1 MQNFNVKVRQYLKE
15 NERKRHSRLFGIVL
29 SVVMTVSVL
38 ASLVMPAI
46 SATEGTVASNADV
59 VYDGKNFS
67 YKDAKNVSITN
78 HTPSGDGKD
87 QTKIINF
94 DVAFEFNKGEMEN
107 NCIYFPIAGNVGI
120 PDTGIPA
127 DGWGDVEDSNYD
139 PPDGVKGISGKYKVV
154 KDGDQKY
161 LLIIFEEGYKKLN
174 ESKGITGNAKFN
186 ANVKRQDNET
196 GVSTTVTIGGKD
208 IVIDGYTALS
218 LSARKKGEDTDEG
231 VKWTITVSNPAKDNL
246 NRIEDEMFKDAL
258 PDTLTV
264 VPADAGHYDSDSG
277 NFVFEEGRTDE
288 TVEISYVTPYPKNDP
303 NFTVGGKIENKS
315 KVYSD
320 KASDEANTTLYS
332 KQKTTI
338 SEKSGEVNYDTNEV
352 TWTVV
357 VNNPQGGDLKG
368 YHLFD
373 KGFNGVNLSDFTV
386 TGEDGKN
393 IGFTVNGN
401 QLTFGENTT
410 STKITVKYKTT
421 IGEDQQQ
428 LDNTVKIQKPDQ
440 KDEWE
445 GGDSKT
451 ATVYNSYQISKS
463 GKADGATG
471 IFTWTINVKSNK
483 DFLIGQTVND
493 TMLTK
498 GQEVEIRDANDNV
511 LATPTVTEDGKLVLP
526 EGIGDSKDIKI
537 IYKTNA
543 NDMTLPEA
551 DNNGYIKV
559 TNKASIG
566 NFKTSATVDYK
577 PTDEKYKYVKQIS
590 QDGNTVTY
598 EWELDL
604 KQVKGA
610 FKGQEISDIM
620 TAGSS
625 DGKTIQSFLVP
636 ESISIEYG
644 IDDSYKQFDDAAK
657 YYFVTPSADGKSFTI
672 KFTDDEL
679 FDSIKSVR
687 IRYKSTVDVSDVKVG
702 ATINVK
708 NKATF
713 KNKEFEPSAD
723 TTKYVVDDKDKS
735 PFEKYD
741 ANSNSKGDTVYDL
754 TELPVVTIDGVD
766 YYRFDW
772 RLDIN
777 KEKIYKKDDTVE
789 IVDTLPEGM
798 ILYDNQDYLKY
809 TSGDSTQKNDLK
821 TSGQFGYTYDKSSN
835 QIIFKT
841 YWNQQDSW
849 TAYYSTIIKVDT
861 VKQGAVKGSVSYK
874 NTVQD
879 KAKKYPE
886 KSQTQTVKEKN
897 ITKSSNPK
905 STGCDI
911 TYTIDV
917 NPKKLGCSTSG
928 MITLN
933 DVIKC
938 GGTAVIRTEDA
949 QGNEHTKT
957 VSIDGNSSVH
967 LDLKSIEVYDVDTG
981 KALST
986 SEYSYVIHEPE
997 TVQKFISSNT
1007 AVKNNNKGKCE
1018 VYFTPEEY
1026 VVGAKGNINI
1036 SLPAGYEGGKIK
1048 SYTVSYGY
1056 MNNGYFTELG
1066 KLLDNSNWSDYGSSV
1081 SVPVEIKS
1089 IDADKDL
1096 VFKVSYDYKDK
1107 DDKSDTAVTDANI
1120 TKVVTISDL
1129 EAQTLDSVKKLEIT
1143 VPDRRHLK
1151 IVYVYT
1157 GRPANSEDANNK
1169 GYKVNVFNNI
1179 SFDTKGS
1186 AVNDSA
1192 DDYSDFELINQSQA
1206 SSTTKEPFKVVKV
1219 DSGDYS
1225 LMLNASFE
1233 IYKYAM
1239 GADGNYAWLPAVK
1252 YTDNADMDRKVVIWG
1267 DKDDKAQ
1274 EFSVTDKE
1282 PYNLELES
1290 TVGTGDT
1297 EGHLYKLIET
1307 KSQEGYQLDSTPIYF
1322 AFKVQPKKMPEDVKD
1337 YQFIQNGDLFRVTNL
1352 LQEFT
1357 ITASKVWSD
1366 GNGTHEADNVTFE
1379 LGSSTTK
1386 VANGTPDDIKWYDST
1401 KVKLSAENNWT
1412 YKWDKLPGCVQQAD
1426 GSYKQLYYY
1435 IKETS
1440 SVSGYETV
1448 YSANAIS
1455 RNTEVTVNNVKGL
1468 TITKEWRDEL
1478 GNELADSEL
1487 PESINSINVIVYESD
1502 TAPNSSTRVNN
1513 DKGIPEDCTPYRSV
1527 TLKKTENWKHTLNDL
1542 AKDKY
1547 YYVLEESVPD
1557 GFGVTYTYSNNASG
1571 TGFDTIINTK
1581 TPKDVKEMSV
1591 RLQKA
1596 WSDSDTKD
1604 HANDKV
1610 TFNIYR
1616 STNKNDVPTN
1626 YNKFTGTMDMGQNV
1640 KFKVLTTDGS
1650 EFTQSGNSITEYTM
1664 YDSRTFKFNLTNFW
1678 INSNESESTIKLI
1691 DSTGSVLAELQK
1703 TGAQWDGTINAN
1715 VPTWTITGDRDLLK
1729 IGDYTSENNGSGFTL
1744 KLDKITSDVTVEL
1757 KLKDGSSSTCE
1768 ITSSD
1773 PGTAEK
1779 TNVSTVPNTNPD
1791 KINDAFFVK
1800 AVTIGATNNWSD
1812 AIKLEANDKKGNTY
1826 YYWIEEVEVNDQPV
1840 STSAYKAYYRYN
1852 GSETYNCIDTNVKD
1866 QYVQV
1871 YNNYEETVGELPETG
1886 GRGVLP
1892 FAVAGGAITAAAT
1905 ALLVTKRRKKNAEN
1919 K

>member
-1 MQNFNVKVRQYLKE
+1 MQNFNGKVRQYLKE

-46 SATEGTVASNADV
+46 SATEGVSAVGGDV
-59 VYDGKNFS
+59 SYDGKKFS
-67 YKDAKNVSITN
+67 YKSAENVSITN
-78 HTPSGDGKD
+78 HDPTGDGKD

-94 DVAFEFNKGEMEN
+94 DVAFAFEKGEMEN
-107 NCIYFPIAGNVGI
+107 NCIYFPIDGNVGI
-120 PDTGIPA
+120 PDTGIPET
-127 DGWGDVEDSNYD
+127 GWGDVEDPNYN

-154 KDGDQKY
+154 KDGDQRY
-161 LLIIFEEGYKKLN
+161 LFIIFEEGYKKLN
-174 ESKGITGNAKFN
+174 ESKAITGKAKFN

-196 GVSTTVTIGGKD
+196 GESTKVTIGGKD
-208 IVIDGYTALS
+208 IVIDGYTALT
-218 LSARKKGEDTDEG
+218 LSTSKKGEDTDEG
-231 VKWTITVSNPAKDNL
+231 VKWTITVSNPAKDKL
-246 NRIEDEMFKDAL
+246 SYIEDEMFKDAL
-258 PDTLTV
+258 PGKLTV
-264 VPADAGHYDSDSG
+264 DPADAGHYDSNSG

-288 TVEISYVTPYPKNDP
+288 KVEISYVTPYPKNDP
-303 NFTVGGKIENKS
+303 QFIVDGKIENTS
-315 KVYSD
+315 KTYSD
-320 KASDEANTTLYS
+320 KDSDDANASIYS

-338 SEKSGEVNYDTNEV
+338 SEKSGEVDYDTNEV

-373 KGFNGVNLSDFTV
+373 KGFNGVNQNDFTV

-393 IGFTVNGN
+393 IDFTVNGN

-421 IGEDQQQ
+421 IGKDQQQ
-428 LDNTVKIQKPDQ
+428 LDNTVKIQKPNQ
-440 KDEWE
+440 SNEWE

-483 DFLIGQTVND
+483 DSLIGQTVSD

-511 LATPTVTEDGKLVLP
+511 LATPTVTVDGKLVLP
-526 EGIGDSKDIKI
+526 EGIGDLKDIKI
-537 IYKTNA
+537 TYKTNA
-543 NDMTLPEA
+543 SDMNLPAA
-551 DNNGYIKV
+551 DSSGNIKV
-559 TNKASIG
+559 TNEASIG
-566 NFKTSATVDYK
+566 QFKTSATADYK
-577 PTDEKYKYVKQIS
+577 PTDEKYKTVKQIS

-598 EWELDL
+598 EWKLEL
-604 KQVKGA
+604 KQVTGA

-620 TAGSS
+620 TAESS
-625 DGKTIQSFLVP
+625 DNKTIQSFLVP
-636 ESISIEYG
+636 NSISIEYG
-644 IDDSYKQFDDAAK
+644 IDDSYKQFDDAVK
-657 YYFVTPSADGKSFTI
+657 YYSVTPSADGKSFTI
-672 KFTDDEL
+672 QFKDDEL
-679 FDSIKSVR
+679 FDSIKNIR
-687 IRYKSTVDVSDVKVG
+687 IKYKSTVNVSDVNVG

-713 KNKEFEPSAD
+713 KGKDFEPNAD

-777 KEKIYKKDDTVE
+777 KEKIYKLGDTVE

-809 TSGDSTQKNDLK
+809 TSDYSTQKNDLT
-821 TSGQFGYTYDKSSN
+821 TSGRQFGYTYDKSSN
-835 QIIFKT
+835 KIIFT
-841 YWNQQDSW
+841 TNWNQQDSW

-949 QGNEHTKT
+949 QGKEQTKT

-967 LDLKSIEVYDVDTG
+967 LDLKSIKVYDVDTG

-986 SEYSYVIHEPE
+986 SEYSYVIHEPK
-997 TVQKFISSNT
+997 TIQKYISCNT
-1007 AVKNNNKGKCE
+1007 AVKDNRTGHCD

-1026 VVGAKGNINI
+1026 VVGAKGDINI
-1036 SLPAGYEGGKIK
+1036 SVPAGYEDGNIK
-1048 SYTVSYGY
+1048 SYNISYGY

-1066 KLLDNSNWSDYGSSV
+1066 KLVDNSNWVNYGSSV
-1081 SVPVEIKS
+1081 SVPVKIES
-1089 IDADKDL
+1089 IDADKEL
-1096 VFKVSYDYKDK
+1096 VFKVSYVYRDK
-1107 DDKSDTAVTDANI
+1107 NDKSEIDVTDDNIVKAVTI
-1120 TKVVTISDL
+1120 TDL

-1151 IVYVYT
+1151 IVYVYN

-1179 SFDTKGS
+1179 SFDTSGS

-1225 LMLNASFE
+1225 LMLNASFKL
-1233 IYKYAM
+1233 YRYSKL
-1239 GADGNYAWLPAVK
+1239 ADGTYAWLPAIA
-1252 YTDNADMDRKVVIWG
+1252 YNDNADMDRKSVIWG
-1267 DKDDKAQ
+1267 GKDEEAQ

-1282 PYNLELES
+1282 PCNLELEPA
-1290 TVGTGDT
+1290 VGTGDT

-1307 KSQEGYQLDSTPIYF
+1307 KSQEGYQLDPTPIYF
-1322 AFKVQPKKMPEDVKD
+1322 AFKVQPEKLPEGVKN
-1337 YQFIQNGDLFRVTNL
+1337 YQFIQNGDLFRVTNI
-1352 LQEFT
+1352 LQKFK

-1366 GNGTHEADNVTFE
+1366 GNENHSADEVVFK
-1379 LGSSTTK
+1379 LGRSTTK
-1386 VANGTPDDIKWYDST
+1386 VLGGIPEDIIWDDT
-1401 KVKLSAENNWT
+1401 KEITLSEKNHWQYEWT
-1412 YKWDKLPGCVQQAD
+1412 DLPGCVEEN
-1426 GSYKQLYYY
+1426 GTYKQCYYY
-1435 IKETS
+1435 IREKNVKT
-1440 SVSGYETV
+1440 GYETI

-1487 PESINSINVIVYESD
+1487 PDSIKVIVYESD
-1502 TAPNSSTRVNN
+1502 TAPNSPTRVNN
-1513 DKGIPEDCTPYRSV
+1513 EYGIPVDCRPYGEPI
-1527 TLKKTENWKHTLNDL
+1527 TLKKAENWKHTLNDL
-1542 AKDKY
+1542 NKDKY
-1547 YYVLEESVPD
+1547 YYVLEKSVPD

-1626 YNKFTGTMDMGQNV
+1626 YNKFMGTMDIGQNV
-1640 KFKVLTTDGS
+1640 NLKILGSDGKEISQNGSFSTDYTVYGSAQFKFKL
-1650 EFTQSGNSITEYTM
+1650 N
-1664 YDSRTFKFNLTNFW
+1664 NAW
-1678 INSNESESTIKLI
+1678 INSGETKGNVVLTDSSGNELARFHCNGKSGNDLYWSDTSDYI
-1691 DSTGSVLAELQK
+1691 SVDDYDQSSDVGFTLNLK
-1703 TGAQWDGTINAN
+1703 N
-1715 VPTWTITGDRDLLK
+1715 ITGDVNVVL
-1729 IGDYTSENNGSGFTL
+1729 TL
-1744 KLDKITSDVTVEL
+1744 ETYN
-1757 KLKDGSSSTCE
+1757 STANYE
-1768 ITSSD
+1768 ITDVDVGTHSD
-1773 PGTAEK
+1773 
-1779 TNVSTVPNTNPD
+1779 TNVTTEPSKTPD
-1791 KINDAFFVK
+1791 TTNDAFFVK
-1800 AVTIGATNNWSD
+1800 AVTIDATNNWSD
-1812 AIKLEANDKKGNTY
+1812 AIKLEANDKKGNKF
-1826 YYWIEEVEVNDQPV
+1826 YYWIEEVEVNGQPV

-1852 GSETYNCIDTNVKD
+1852 GSDTYNCIDTNGND

-1905 ALLVTKRRKKNAEN
+1905 ALLVTKRRKKHAEN
-1919 K
+1919 M

>member
-1 MQNFNVKVRQYLKE
+1 MQNFNGKVRQYLKE

-46 SATEGTVASNADV
+46 SATEGVSAVGVDV
-59 VYDGKNFS
+59 GYDGKNFS

-78 HTPSGDGKD
+78 RTPSGSGKD
-87 QTKIINF
+87 QTKKIDF
-94 DVAFEFNKGEMEN
+94 DVIFRFDKGTMKN
-107 NCIYFPIAGNVGI
+107 NCIYFPIDGNIGI

-127 DGWGDVEDSNYD
+127 NGWGDVEDSNF
-139 PPDGVKGISGKYKVV
+139 KQNNGISGKYRV
-154 KDGDQKY
+154 DYIGDQKY
-161 LLIIFEEGYKKLN
+161 LFIIFEKAYQELN
-174 ESKGITGNAKFN
+174 QTKDIDGHAKFG
-186 ANVKRQDNET
+186 ADVKRRDDET
-196 GVSTTVTIGGKD
+196 GESTKVTIGGKN
-208 IVIDGYTALS
+208 IVINGYTALT
-218 LSARKKGEDTDEG
+218 LSTSKKGEDTDEG
-231 VKWTITVSNPAKDNL
+231 VKWTITVNNPAKDNL
-246 NRIEDEMFKDAL
+246 KYIEDEMFKDAL
-258 PDTLTV
+258 PDKLTV
-264 VPADAGHYDSDSG
+264 DPADAGHYNS
-277 NFVFEEGRTDE
+277 NLRRFEFEDGRTDE
-288 TVEISYVTPYPKNDP
+288 KVEISYVTPYPKDDP
-303 NFTVGGKIENKS
+303 RFIVDGKIENTS
-315 KVYSD
+315 KTYSD
-320 KASDEANTTLYS
+320 KGSHEANASFDS

-357 VNNPQGGDLKG
+357 VNNPQGCDLNE

-373 KGFNGVNLSDFTV
+373 KGFNGVNQNDFTV

-393 IGFTVNGN
+393 IDFTVAGN

-410 STKITVKYKTT
+410 SNKITVKYKTT
-421 IGEDQQQ
+421 IGQDQQQ
-428 LDNTVKIQKPDQ
+428 LDNTVKIQKPNQ
-440 KDEWE
+440 SNEWE

-483 DFLIGQTVND
+483 DSLIGQTVSD

-511 LATPTVTEDGKLVLP
+511 LATPTVTVDGKLVLP
-526 EGIGDSKDIKI
+526 EGIGDLKDIKI

-543 NDMTLPEA
+543 SDMDLPAA
-551 DNNGYIKV
+551 DSSGNIKV
-559 TNKASIG
+559 TNEASIG
-566 NFKTSATVDYK
+566 QFKTSATADYK
-577 PTDEKYKYVKQIS
+577 PTDEKYKTVKQIS

-598 EWELDL
+598 EWELEL
-604 KQVKGA
+604 KQVTGA
-610 FKGQEISDIM
+610 FKGQEISDSM
-620 TAGSS
+620 TAESS
-625 DGKTIQSFLVP
+625 DNKTIQSVLVHD
-636 ESISIEYG
+636 SISIEYG
-644 IDDSYKQFDDAAK
+644 IDNNYKQFDDADK
-657 YYFVTPSADGKSFTI
+657 YYSVTPSADGKSFTI
-672 KFTDDEL
+672 QFKDDEL
-679 FDSIKSVR
+679 FDSIKNIR
-687 IRYKSTVDVSDVKVG
+687 IKYKSTVDVSDVNVG

-713 KNKEFEPSAD
+713 KDKDFEPNAD

-777 KEKIYKKDDTVE
+777 KEKIYKLGDTVE

-809 TSGDSTQKNDLK
+809 TSDYSTQKNDLT
-821 TSGQFGYTYDKSSN
+821 TSGQFVYIYDKANN
-835 QIIFKT
+835 QITFRT
-841 YWNQQDSW
+841 AWNQQDSW

-949 QGNEHTKT
+949 QGKEQTKT

-967 LDLKSIEVYDVDTG
+967 LDLKSIKVYDVDTG

-986 SEYSYVIHEPE
+986 SEYSYVIHEPK
-997 TVQKFISSNT
+997 TIQKYISCNT
-1007 AVKNNNKGKCE
+1007 AVKDNRIGHCD

-1026 VVGAKGNINI
+1026 VVGAKGDINI
-1036 SLPAGYEGGKIK
+1036 SVPADYEDGNIK
-1048 SYTVSYGY
+1048 SYNISYGY

-1066 KLLDNSNWSDYGSSV
+1066 KLVDNSNWVNYGPSV
-1081 SVPVEIKS
+1081 SVPVKIES
-1089 IDADKDL
+1089 IDADKEL
-1096 VFKVSYDYKDK
+1096 VFKVSYVYRDK
-1107 DDKSDTAVTDANI
+1107 NDKSEIAVTDDDIVKA
-1120 TKVVTISDL
+1120 VTITDL

-1151 IVYVYT
+1151 IVYVYN

-1179 SFDTKGS
+1179 SFDTSGS

-1225 LMLNASFE
+1225 LMLNASFKL
-1233 IYKYAM
+1233 YRYSKL
-1239 GADGNYAWLPAVK
+1239 ADGTYAWLPAIA
-1252 YTDNADMDRKVVIWG
+1252 YNDNADMDRKFVSWG
-1267 DKDDKAQ
+1267 GKDDKAL

-1282 PYNLELES
+1282 PYNLELEPA
-1290 TVGTGDT
+1290 VGTDDT

-1307 KSQEGYQLDSTPIYF
+1307 KSQEGYQLDPTPIYF
-1322 AFKVQPKKMPEDVKD
+1322 AFKVQPEKLPEGVKN

-1352 LQEFT
+1352 PQEFT

-1366 GNGTHEADNVTFE
+1366 GNGRHEADNVTFE

-1412 YKWDKLPGCVQQAD
+1412 YKWDKLPGCVKQAD

-1502 TAPNSSTRVNN
+1502 TAPNSPTRVNN
-1513 DKGIPEDCTPYRSV
+1513 EYGIPKDCTPYRSV
-1527 TLKKTENWKHTLNDL
+1527 TLKKTENWKYTLNNL

-1626 YNKFTGTMDMGQNV
+1626 YNKFTGTMDIGQNV
-1640 KFKVLTTDGS
+1640 NLKILGSDGKEISQNGSFSTDYTVYGSAQFKFKL
-1650 EFTQSGNSITEYTM
+1650 N
-1664 YDSRTFKFNLTNFW
+1664 NAW
-1678 INSNESESTIKLI
+1678 INSGETKGNVVLTDSSGNELARFHCNGKSGNDLCWSDTSDYI
-1691 DSTGSVLAELQK
+1691 SVDDYDQSSDVGFTLNLK
-1703 TGAQWDGTINAN
+1703 N
-1715 VPTWTITGDRDLLK
+1715 ITGDVNVVL
-1729 IGDYTSENNGSGFTL
+1729 TL
-1744 KLDKITSDVTVEL
+1744 ETYN
-1757 KLKDGSSSTCE
+1757 STANYE
-1768 ITSSD
+1768 ITDVDVGTHSD
-1773 PGTAEK
+1773 
-1779 TNVSTVPNTNPD
+1779 TNVTTEPSKTPD
-1791 KINDAFFVK
+1791 TTNDAFFVK
-1800 AVTIGATNNWSD
+1800 AVTIDATNNWSD
-1812 AIKLEANDKKGNTY
+1812 AIKLEANDKKGNKF
-1826 YYWIEEVEVNDQPV
+1826 YYWIEEVEVNGQPV

-1852 GSETYNCIDTNVKD
+1852 GYETDNCIDTNVKD

-1905 ALLVTKRRKKNAEN
+1905 ALLVTKRRKKHAEN
-1919 K
+1919 M

>member
-1 MQNFNVKVRQYLKE
+1 MQNFNGKVRQYLKE
-15 NERKRHSRLFGIVL
+15 NERKRHSRLFCIVL

-46 SATEGTVASNADV
+46 SATEGVSAVGVDV
-59 VYDGKNFS
+59 GYDGKNFS

-78 HTPSGDGKD
+78 RTPSGSGKD
-87 QTKIINF
+87 QTKKIDF
-94 DVAFEFNKGEMEN
+94 DVIFRFDKGTMKN
-107 NCIYFPIAGNVGI
+107 NCIYFPIDGNIGI

-127 DGWGDVEDSNYD
+127 NGWGDVEDSNF
-139 PPDGVKGISGKYKVV
+139 KQNNGISGKYRV
-154 KDGDQKY
+154 DYIGDQKY
-161 LLIIFEEGYKKLN
+161 LFIIFEEAYQELN
-174 ESKGITGNAKFN
+174 QTKDIDGHAKFG
-186 ANVKRQDNET
+186 ADVKRRDDET
-196 GVSTTVTIGGKD
+196 GKSTKVTIGGKD
-208 IVIDGYTALS
+208 IVIDGYTALT
-218 LSARKKGEDTDEG
+218 LSTSKKGEDTDEG
-231 VKWTITVSNPAKDNL
+231 VKWTITVNNPAKDKL
-246 NRIEDEMFKDAL
+246 SHIVDEMFKDAL
-258 PDTLTV
+258 PGKLTV
-264 VPADAGHYDSDSG
+264 DPADAGHYDSNSG
-277 NFVFEEGRTDE
+277 RFEFEDGRTDE
-288 TVEISYVTPYPKNDP
+288 KVEISYVTPYPKDDP
-303 NFTVGGKIENKS
+303 QFIVDGKIENTS
-315 KVYSD
+315 KTYSD
-320 KASDEANTTLYS
+320 KDSDDANASFDS

-357 VNNPQGGDLKG
+357 VNNPQGCDLNG

-373 KGFNGVNLSDFTV
+373 KGFNGVNQNDFTV

-393 IGFTVNGN
+393 IDFTVNGN

-410 STKITVKYKTT
+410 SNKITVKYKTT

-428 LDNTVKIQKPDQ
+428 LDNTVKIQKPNQ
-440 KDEWE
+440 SNEWE
-445 GGDSKT
+445 GGDYKT

-483 DFLIGQTVND
+483 DSLTGKIVND

-498 GQEVEIRDANDNV
+498 GQEIEIHDANGNI
-511 LATPTVTEDGKLVLP
+511 LATTTVTEDGKLVLP
-526 EGIGDSKDIKI
+526 DGIGDSKDIKI

-543 NDMTLPEA
+543 SDMDLPAA
-551 DNNGYIKV
+551 DSSGNIKV
-559 TNKASIG
+559 TNDASIG
-566 NFKTSATVDYK
+566 QFKTSATADYK
-577 PTDEKYKYVKQIS
+577 PTDEKYKTVKQIS

-598 EWELDL
+598 EWELEL

-610 FKGQEISDIM
+610 FKSQEISDIM
-620 TAGSS
+620 TAESS
-625 DGKTIQSFLVP
+625 DNKTIQSVLVHD
-636 ESISIEYG
+636 SISIEYG
-644 IDDSYKQFDDAAK
+644 IDDSYKQFDAPDK
-657 YYFVTPSADGKSFTI
+657 YYSVPPSADGKSFTI

-679 FDSIKSVR
+679 FDSIKNIR
-687 IRYKSTVDVSDVKVG
+687 IKYKSTVDVSDVNVG

-713 KNKEFEPSAD
+713 KGKEFEPNAD

-777 KEKIYKKDDTVE
+777 KEKIYKLGDTVE
-789 IVDTLPEGM
+789 IVDTIPEGM

-809 TSGDSTQKNDLK
+809 TSDYSTQKNDLT
-821 TSGQFGYTYDKSSN
+821 TSGRQFGYTYDKSSN
-835 QIIFKT
+835 KIIFT
-841 YWNQQDSW
+841 TNWNQQDSW

-949 QGNEHTKT
+949 QGKEQTKT

-967 LDLKSIEVYDVDTG
+967 LDLKSIKVYDVDTG

-986 SEYSYVIHEPE
+986 SEYSYVIHEPK
-997 TVQKFISSNT
+997 TIQKYISCNT
-1007 AVKNNNKGKCE
+1007 AVKDNRTGHCD

-1026 VVGAKGNINI
+1026 VVGAKGDINI
-1036 SLPAGYEGGKIK
+1036 SVPAGYEDGNIK
-1048 SYTVSYGY
+1048 SYNISYGY

-1066 KLLDNSNWSDYGSSV
+1066 KLVDNSNWVNYGSSV
-1081 SVPVEIKS
+1081 SVPVKIES
-1089 IDADKDL
+1089 IDADKEL
-1096 VFKVSYDYKDK
+1096 VFKVSYVYRDK
-1107 DDKSDTAVTDANI
+1107 NDKSEIDVTDDNIVKAVTI
-1120 TKVVTISDL
+1120 TDL

-1151 IVYVYT
+1151 IVYVYN

-1179 SFDTKGS
+1179 SFDTSGS

-1225 LMLNASFE
+1225 LMLNASFKL
-1233 IYKYAM
+1233 YRYSKL
-1239 GADGNYAWLPAVK
+1239 ADGTYAWLPAIA
-1252 YTDNADMDRKVVIWG
+1252 YNDNADMDRKFVSWG
-1267 DKDDKAQ
+1267 GKDEEAQ

-1282 PYNLELES
+1282 PCNLELEPAA
-1290 TVGTGDT
+1290 GTGDT

-1307 KSQEGYQLDSTPIYF
+1307 KSQEGYQLDPTPIYF
-1322 AFKVQPKKMPEDVKD
+1322 AFKVQPEKLPEGVKN

-1352 LQEFT
+1352 PQEFT

-1386 VANGTPDDIKWYDST
+1386 VANGTPDDIKWVDST

-1412 YKWDKLPGCVQQAD
+1412 YKWDKLPGCEKQAD

-1440 SVSGYETV
+1440 SVSGYETI

-1487 PESINSINVIVYESD
+1487 PDSINVIVYESD
-1502 TAPNSSTRVNN
+1502 TAPNSPTRVNN
-1513 DKGIPEDCTPYRSV
+1513 EYGIPEDCTLYKSV
-1527 TLKKTENWKHTLNDL
+1527 TLKKTENWKYTLNDL

-1626 YNKFTGTMDMGQNV
+1626 YNKFTGTMDIGQNV
-1640 KFKVLTTDGS
+1640 NLKILGSDGKEISQNGSFSTDYTVYGSAQFKFKL
-1650 EFTQSGNSITEYTM
+1650 N
-1664 YDSRTFKFNLTNFW
+1664 NAW
-1678 INSNESESTIKLI
+1678 INSRETKGNVVLTDSSGNELARFHCNGKSGNDLYWSDTSDYI
-1691 DSTGSVLAELQK
+1691 SVDDYDQSSDVGFTLNLK
-1703 TGAQWDGTINAN
+1703 N
-1715 VPTWTITGDRDLLK
+1715 ITGDVNVVL
-1729 IGDYTSENNGSGFTL
+1729 TL
-1744 KLDKITSDVTVEL
+1744 ETYN
-1757 KLKDGSSSTCE
+1757 STANYE
-1768 ITSSD
+1768 ITDVDVGTHSD
-1773 PGTAEK
+1773 
-1779 TNVSTVPNTNPD
+1779 TNVTTEPSKTPD
-1791 KINDAFFVK
+1791 TTNDAFFVK
-1800 AVTIGATNNWSD
+1800 AVTIDATNNWSD
-1812 AIKLEANDKKGNTY
+1812 AIKLEANDKKGNKF
-1826 YYWIEEVEVNDQPV
+1826 YYWIEEVGVNGQPV

-1852 GSETYNCIDTNVKD
+1852 GSDTDNCIDTNGND

-1905 ALLVTKRRKKNAEN
+1905 ALLVTKRRKKHAEN
-1919 K
+1919 M

>member
-1 MQNFNVKVRQYLKE
+1 MQNFNGKVRQYLKE

-46 SATEGTVASNADV
+46 SATEGVSAVGGDV
-59 VYDGKNFS
+59 SYSGNKFS
-67 YKDAKNVSITN
+67 YKSADNVSITN
-78 HTPSGDGKD
+78 HTPTGDGKD
-87 QTKIINF
+87 QTKIITF
-94 DVAFEFNKGEMEN
+94 DVAFAFKKGDMVN
-107 NCIYFPIAGNVGI
+107 NCIYFPIDGNVGI
-120 PDTGIPA
+120 PDTGIPEN
-127 DGWGDVEDSNYD
+127 GWGDVEDPNF
-139 PPDGVKGISGKYKVV
+139 KQNNGISGKYRV
-154 KDGDQKY
+154 DYIGDQKY
-161 LLIIFEEGYKKLN
+161 LFIIFEEAYQELN
-174 ESKGITGNAKFN
+174 QTKDIDGHAKFG
-186 ANVKRQDNET
+186 ADVKRRDDET
-196 GVSTTVTIGGKD
+196 GESTTVTIGGKD

-218 LSARKKGEDTDEG
+218 LSTSKKGEDTDEG
-231 VKWTITVSNPAKDNL
+231 VKWTITVNNPAKDKL
-246 NRIEDEMFKDAL
+246 SHIEDEMFKDAL
-258 PDTLTV
+258 PDKLTV
-264 VPADAGHYDSDSG
+264 EPADAGHYDSNSG

-288 TVEISYVTPYPKNDP
+288 KVEISYVTPYPKNDP
-303 NFTVGGKIENKS
+303 QFIVDGKIENKS
-315 KVYSD
+315 KTYSD
-320 KASDEANTTLYS
+320 KDSDEANASFDS

-338 SEKSGEVNYDTNEV
+338 SEKSGEVDYDTNEV

-357 VNNPQGGDLKG
+357 VNNPQGGDLNG

-373 KGFNGVNLSDFTV
+373 KGFNGVNLGDFTV

-410 STKITVKYKTT
+410 SNKITVKYKTT

-428 LDNTVKIQKPDQ
+428 LDNTVKIQKPNQ
-440 KDEWE
+440 SNEWD

-483 DFLIGQTVND
+483 DSLIGQTVSD
-493 TMLTK
+493 KMLTN

-543 NDMTLPEA
+543 SYMNLPAA
-551 DNNGYIKV
+551 DSSGNIKV
-559 TNKASIG
+559 TNDASIG
-566 NFKTSATVDYK
+566 NFKTSATADYK
-577 PTDEKYKYVKQIS
+577 PTDEKYKTVKQIS

-598 EWELDL
+598 EWELEL
-604 KQVKGA
+604 KQVTGA

-620 TAGSS
+620 TAESS
-625 DGKTIQSFLVP
+625 DNKTIQSVLVRD
-636 ESISIEYG
+636 SISIEYG
-644 IDDSYKQFDDAAK
+644 IDDNYKQFDAPDK
-657 YYFVTPSADGKSFTI
+657 YYSVKPSADGKPFTI
-672 KFTDDEL
+672 QFKDDEL
-679 FDSIKSVR
+679 FDSIKNIR
-687 IRYKSTVDVSDVKVG
+687 IKYKSTVNVSDVNVG

-713 KNKEFEPSAD
+713 NGKDFEPNAD
-723 TTKYVVDDKDKS
+723 TTKHVVDDKDKS

-777 KEKIYKKDDTVE
+777 KEKIYKSGDTVE

-809 TSGDSTQKNDLK
+809 TSGYSTQKNDLK

-835 QIIFKT
+835 KIIFT
-841 YWNQQDSW
+841 TNWNQQDSW

-949 QGNEHTKT
+949 QGREHTKT

-1007 AVKNNNKGKCE
+1007 AVKNNNKGQCE

-1036 SLPAGYEGGKIK
+1036 SLPAGYEGGNITN
-1048 SYTVSYGY
+1048 YTVSYGY

-1089 IDADKDL
+1089 IDADKEL
-1096 VFKVSYDYKDK
+1096 VFKVSYGYKDK
-1107 DDKSDTAVTDANI
+1107 DYKSDTAVTDADI
-1120 TKVVTISDL
+1120 VKAVTISDL

-1225 LMLNASFE
+1225 LMLNASFK

-1282 PYNLELES
+1282 PYNLELE
-1290 TVGTGDT
+1290 TAVGTGDT

-1322 AFKVQPKKMPEDVKD
+1322 AFKVQPKEMPKDVKD

-1352 LQEFT
+1352 LKEFT
-1357 ITASKVWSD
+1357 ITASKAWSD
-1366 GNGTHEADNVTFE
+1366 GNDLHVNDSVKFE
-1379 LGSSTTK
+1379 LGSSTVKGLDGDSDLINWDDKYTVTLSEK
-1386 VANGTPDDIKWYDST
+1386 NGW
-1401 KVKLSAENNWT
+1401 E
-1412 YKWDKLPGCVQQAD
+1412 YKWTGLPGCVQQAD

-1440 SVSGYETV
+1440 SVSGYETI

-1487 PESINSINVIVYESD
+1487 PGSIKVIVYESD
-1502 TAPNSSTRVNN
+1502 TAPNSPTRVNN
-1513 DKGIPEDCTPYRSV
+1513 EYGIPKDCTQYGDPI
-1527 TLKKTENWKHTLNDL
+1527 TLKKAENWKHTLNDL
-1542 AKDKY
+1542 NKDKY

-1616 STNKNDVPTN
+1616 STNKNDVPKN
-1626 YNKFTGTMDMGQNV
+1626 YNKFTGTMDISQNV
-1640 KFKVLTTDGS
+1640 KFKVLNTDGS
-1650 EFTQSGNSITEYTM
+1650 AFTQSGNSITEYTM
-1664 YDSRTFKFNLTNFW
+1664 YDSGTFKFNFTSFW
-1678 INSNESESTIKLI
+1678 INSDESESTIKLI
-1691 DSTGSVLAELQK
+1691 DSSGSILAELKK
-1703 TGAQWDGTINAN
+1703 TGSQWDSTVNAK
-1715 VPTWTITGDRDLLK
+1715 VPTWTITGDPDLLK
-1729 IGDYTSENNGSGFTL
+1729 IGDYSSSSNGQGFTL

-1757 KLKDGSSSTCE
+1757 RLKAYSSSTCE
-1768 ITSSD
+1768 ITGD

-1779 TNVSTVPNTNPD
+1779 TNVLTVPTTNPD
-1791 KINDAFFVK
+1791 KINDALFVK
-1800 AVTIGATNNWSD
+1800 AVTIDATNNWSET
-1812 AIKLEANDKKGNTY
+1812 IKLEKNNIKGETY
-1826 YYWIEEVEVNDQPV
+1826 YYWIEEVGVNGQPV

-1852 GSETYNCIDTNVKD
+1852 GSDTDNCIDTNGND

-1905 ALLVTKRRKKNAEN
+1905 ALLVTKRRKKHAEN
-1919 K
+1919 M

>member
-1 MQNFNVKVRQYLKE
+1 MQNFNGKVRQYLKE

-46 SATEGTVASNADV
+46 SATEGVSAVGGDV
-59 VYDGKNFS
+59 SYDGKKFS
-67 YKDAKNVSITN
+67 YKSAENVSITN
-78 HTPSGDGKD
+78 HDPTGDGKD
-87 QTKIINF
+87 QTKIITF
-94 DVAFEFNKGEMEN
+94 DVAFAFEKGEMEN
-107 NCIYFPIAGNVGI
+107 NCIYFPIDGNVGI
-120 PDTGIPA
+120 PDTGIPET
-127 DGWGDVEDSNYD
+127 GWGDVEDPNYN

-154 KDGDQKY
+154 KDGDQRY
-161 LLIIFEEGYKKLN
+161 LFIIFEEGYKELN
-174 ESKGITGNAKFN
+174 ERKGITGNAKFN

-196 GVSTTVTIGGKD
+196 GESTKVTIGGKD
-208 IVIDGYTALS
+208 IVIDGYTALT
-218 LSARKKGEDTDEG
+218 LSTSKKGEDTDEG
-231 VKWTITVSNPAKDNL
+231 VKWTITVNNPAKDNL
-246 NRIEDEMFKDAL
+246 KHIEDEMFKDAL
-258 PDTLTV
+258 PGTLTV
-264 VPADAGHYDSDSG
+264 VPADAGHYDSNSG

-288 TVEISYVTPYPKNDP
+288 KVEISYVTPYPKDDP
-303 NFTVGGKIENKS
+303 NFTVDGKIENTS
-315 KVYSD
+315 KTYSD
-320 KASDEANTTLYS
+320 KDSDDANASIYS

-338 SEKSGEVNYDTNEV
+338 SEKSGEVDYDTNEV

-357 VNNPQGGDLKG
+357 VNNPQGGDLNG

-373 KGFNGVNLSDFTV
+373 KGFNGVNPNDFTV

-421 IGEDQQQ
+421 IGGDQQQ
-428 LDNTVKIQKPDQ
+428 LDNTVKIQKPNQ
-440 KDEWE
+440 SNEWE

-483 DFLIGQTVND
+483 DSLIGQTVSD

-498 GQEVEIRDANDNV
+498 GQEVEIHDANGNI
-511 LATPTVTEDGKLVLP
+511 LATTTVTEDGKLVLP
-526 EGIGDSKDIKI
+526 EEIRDSKDIKI
-537 IYKTNA
+537 LYKTNA
-543 NDMTLPEA
+543 SDMNLPAA
-551 DNNGYIKV
+551 DSSGNIKV
-559 TNKASIG
+559 TNEASIG
-566 NFKTSATVDYK
+566 QFKTSATADYK
-577 PTDEKYKYVKQIS
+577 PTDEKYKTVKQIS

-598 EWELDL
+598 EWELEL
-604 KQVKGA
+604 KQVTGA
-610 FKGQEISDIM
+610 FKGQKISDIM
-620 TAGSS
+620 TAESS
-625 DGKTIQSFLVP
+625 DNKTIQSVLVP
-636 ESISIEYG
+636 NSISIEYG
-644 IDDSYKQFDDAAK
+644 IDDSYKQFDAPDK
-657 YYFVTPSADGKSFTI
+657 YYSVTSSADGKSFSI

-679 FDSIKSVR
+679 FDSIKNIR
-687 IRYKSTVDVSDVKVG
+687 IKYKSTVDVSDVNVG

-713 KNKEFEPSAD
+713 KDKDFEPNAD

-777 KEKIYKKDDTVE
+777 KEKIYKMGDTVE
-789 IVDTLPEGM
+789 IVDTLPKGM

-809 TSGDSTQKNDLK
+809 TSDYSTKKNDLT
-821 TSGQFGYTYDKSSN
+821 TSGQFVYSYDKANN
-835 QIIFKT
+835 QITFRT
-841 YWNQQDSW
+841 VWSPQDSW

-861 VKQGAVKGSVSYK
+861 VKHGAVKGSVSYK

-879 KAKKYPE
+879 KDKKYPE

-949 QGNEHTKT
+949 QGKEQTKT

-967 LDLKSIEVYDVDTG
+967 LDLKSIKVYDVDTG

-986 SEYSYVIHEPE
+986 SEYSYVIHEPK
-997 TVQKFISSNT
+997 TIQKFISCNT
-1007 AVKNNNKGKCE
+1007 AVKNNKIGQCE

-1036 SLPAGYEGGKIK
+1036 SVPAGYEGGNIK
-1048 SYTVSYGY
+1048 NYNISYGY

-1066 KLLDNSNWSDYGSSV
+1066 KLVDNSNWVNYGPSV
-1081 SVPVEIKS
+1081 SVPVKIES
-1089 IDADKDL
+1089 IDADKEL
-1096 VFKVSYDYKDK
+1096 VFKVSYVYRDK
-1107 DDKSDTAVTDANI
+1107 NDKSEIAVTDDDIVKA
-1120 TKVVTISDL
+1120 VTITDL

-1151 IVYVYT
+1151 IVYVYN

-1179 SFDTKGS
+1179 SFDTSGS

-1225 LMLNASFE
+1225 LMLNASFKL
-1233 IYKYAM
+1233 YRYSKL
-1239 GADGNYAWLPAVK
+1239 ADGTYAWLPAIA
-1252 YTDNADMDRKVVIWG
+1252 YNDNADKDRKFVSWG
-1267 DKDDKAQ
+1267 KKDAEAL

-1282 PYNLELES
+1282 PYNLELEPA
-1290 TVGTGDT
+1290 VGTGDT

-1307 KSQEGYQLDSTPIYF
+1307 KSQEGYQLDPTPIYF
-1322 AFKVQPKKMPEDVKD
+1322 AFKVQPEKLPEGVKN
-1337 YQFIQNGDLFRVTNL
+1337 YQFIQNGDLFRVTNI
-1352 LQEFT
+1352 LQKFK

-1366 GNGTHEADNVTFE
+1366 GNENHSADEVVFK

-1386 VANGTPDDIKWYDST
+1386 VLGGIPEDIIWDDT
-1401 KVKLSAENNWT
+1401 KEITLSEKNHWQYEWT
-1412 YKWDKLPGCVQQAD
+1412 DLPGCVEEN
-1426 GSYKQLYYY
+1426 GTYKQCYYY
-1435 IKETS
+1435 IREKNVKT
-1440 SVSGYETV
+1440 GYETI

-1487 PESINSINVIVYESD
+1487 PDSINVNVYESD
-1502 TAPNSSTRVNN
+1502 TAPNSPTRVNN
-1513 DKGIPEDCTPYRSV
+1513 ESGIPVDCKQYRDPI
-1527 TLKKTENWKHTLNDL
+1527 TLKKADNWKYTLNDL
-1542 AKDKY
+1542 NKDKY

-1616 STNKNDVPTN
+1616 STNKNDVPKN
-1626 YNKFTGTMDMGQNV
+1626 YNKFTGTMDISQNV
-1640 KFKVLTTDGS
+1640 KFKVLNTDGS
-1650 EFTQSGNSITEYTM
+1650 AFTQSGNSITEYTM
-1664 YDSRTFKFNLTNFW
+1664 YDSGTFKFNFTSFW
-1678 INSNESESTIKLI
+1678 INSDESESTIKLI
-1691 DSTGSVLAELQK
+1691 DSSGSILAELKK
-1703 TGAQWDGTINAN
+1703 TGSQWDGTVNAN
-1715 VPTWTITGDRDLLK
+1715 VPTWTLTGDQDLLK
-1729 IGDYTSENNGSGFTL
+1729 IGDYSSSSNGQGFTL

-1757 KLKDGSSSTCE
+1757 RLKASSSSTCQ
-1768 ITSSD
+1768 INASV
-1773 PGTAEK
+1773 GTAKK
-1779 TNVSTVPNTNPD
+1779 TNVSTVPTTNPD
-1791 KINDAFFVK
+1791 KINDALFVK
-1800 AVTIGATNNWSD
+1800 AVTIDATNNWSE
-1812 AIKLEANDKKGNTY
+1812 AIKLEKNNIKGETY
-1826 YYWIEEVEVNDQPV
+1826 YYWIEEVGVNGQPV

-1852 GSETYNCIDTNVKD
+1852 GSDTYNCIDTNGND

-1892 FAVAGGAITAAAT
+1892 FTVAGGAITAAAT
-1905 ALLVTKRRKKNAEN
+1905 ALLVTKRRKKHAEN
-1919 K
+1919 M

>member
-1 MQNFNVKVRQYLKE
+1 MQNFNGKVRQYLKE

-46 SATEGTVASNADV
+46 SATEGVSAVGGDV
-59 VYDGKNFS
+59 SYDGKKFS
-67 YKDAKNVSITN
+67 YKSAKDVSITD
-78 HTPSGDGKD
+78 HVPTGDGKD
-87 QTKIINF
+87 QTKIITF
-94 DVAFEFNKGEMEN
+94 DVAFAFEKGEMVN
-107 NCIYFPIAGNVGI
+107 NCIYFPIDGNVGI
-120 PDTGIPA
+120 PDTGIPET
-127 DGWGDVEDSNYD
+127 GWGDVEDPNYD

-154 KDGDQKY
+154 KDGDQRY
-161 LLIIFEEGYKKLN
+161 LFIIFEEGYKELN
-174 ESKGITGNAKFN
+174 ERKGITGNAKFN

-196 GVSTTVTIGGKD
+196 GESTTVTIGGKN
-208 IVIDGYTALS
+208 IVINGYTALT
-218 LSARKKGEDTDEG
+218 LSTSKKGEDTDEG
-231 VKWTITVSNPAKDNL
+231 VKWTITVNNPAKDNL
-246 NRIEDEMFKDAL
+246 KRIEDEMFKDAL
-258 PDTLTV
+258 PGKLTV
-264 VPADAGHYDSDSG
+264 DPAGAGHYDSNSG
-277 NFVFEEGRTDE
+277 NFVFEDGRTDE
-288 TVEISYVTPYPKNDP
+288 KVEISYVTPYPKNDP
-303 NFTVGGKIENKS
+303 QFIVDGRIENKS
-315 KVYSD
+315 KTYSD
-320 KASDEANTTLYS
+320 KDSDEANASIYS

-338 SEKSGEVNYDTNEV
+338 SEKSGDVNYDTNEV

-357 VNNPQGGDLKG
+357 VNNPQGGDLNE

-373 KGFNGVNLSDFTV
+373 KGFNGVNPNDFTV

-393 IGFTVNGN
+393 IDFTVNGN
-401 QLTFGENTT
+401 QLTFGKNTT
-410 STKITVKYKTT
+410 SNKITVKYKTT
-421 IGEDQQQ
+421 IGQDQQQ
-428 LDNTVKIQKPDQ
+428 LDNTVRIQKPDQ
-440 KDEWE
+440 SNEWD

-463 GKADGATG
+463 GEADGATG

-483 DFLIGQTVND
+483 DSLIGQTVSD

-511 LATPTVTEDGKLVLP
+511 LATPTVTKDGKLVLP
-526 EGIGDSKDIKI
+526 DEIGDSKDIKI

-543 NDMTLPEA
+543 SYMNLPAA
-551 DNNGYIKV
+551 DSSGNIKV
-559 TNKASIG
+559 TNEASIG
-566 NFKTSATVDYK
+566 NFKTSATADYK
-577 PTDEKYKYVKQIS
+577 PTDEKYKTVKQIY

-598 EWELDL
+598 EWELEL
-604 KQVKGA
+604 KQVTGA
-610 FKGQEISDIM
+610 FKGQKISDSM
-620 TAGSS
+620 TAESS
-625 DGKTIQSFLVP
+625 DNKTIQSVLVP
-636 ESISIEYG
+636 NSISIEYG
-644 IDDSYKQFDDAAK
+644 IDDSYKQFDAPDK
-657 YYFVTPSADGKSFTI
+657 YYSVTPSADGKSFTI
-672 KFTDDEL
+672 QFKDDEL
-679 FDSIKSVR
+679 FDSIKNIR
-687 IRYKSTVDVSDVKVG
+687 IKYKSTIDVSDVNVG

-713 KNKEFEPSAD
+713 KDKDFEPNAD

-777 KEKIYKKDDTVE
+777 KEKIYKSGDKVE

-809 TSGDSTQKNDLK
+809 TSDYSTQKYDLK
-821 TSGQFGYTYDKSSN
+821 TDGQFVYSYDKANN
-835 QIIFKT
+835 QITFKT
-841 YWNQQDSW
+841 VWSPQDSW

-861 VKQGAVKGSVSYK
+861 VKQGAVKGSVLYK

-949 QGNEHTKT
+949 QGREQTKT

-967 LDLKSIEVYDVDTG
+967 LDLKSIKVYDVDTG

-986 SEYSYVIHEPE
+986 SEYSYVIHEPK
-997 TVQKFISSNT
+997 TIQKFISCNT
-1007 AVKNNNKGKCE
+1007 AVKDNRLGQCD

-1026 VVGAKGNINI
+1026 VVGAKGDINI
-1036 SLPAGYEGGKIK
+1036 SLPAGYEGGNIK
-1048 SYTVSYGY
+1048 KYNISYGY
-1056 MNNGYFTELG
+1056 MNNGYFTEIG
-1066 KLLDNSNWSDYGSSV
+1066 KLVDISNWDNHGPSV
-1081 SVPVEIKS
+1081 SVPVKIES
-1089 IDADKDL
+1089 IDADKEL
-1096 VFKVSYDYKDK
+1096 VFKVSYDYRDK
-1107 DDKSDTAVTDANI
+1107 DEKNEIPVTEADIVKAVTI
-1120 TKVVTISDL
+1120 TDL

-1151 IVYVYT
+1151 IVYVYN

-1179 SFDTKGS
+1179 SFDTSGS

-1225 LMLNASFE
+1225 LMLNASFKL
-1233 IYKYAM
+1233 YRYSKL
-1239 GADGNYAWLPAVK
+1239 ADGTYAWLPAIA
-1252 YTDNADMDRKVVIWG
+1252 YNDNADMDRKFVSWG
-1267 DKDDKAQ
+1267 GKDDEAR

-1282 PYNLELES
+1282 PCNLELEPAVS
-1290 TVGTGDT
+1290 TGDT

-1322 AFKVQPKKMPEDVKD
+1322 AFKVQPKEMPKDVKD

-1352 LQEFT
+1352 LKEFT
-1357 ITASKVWSD
+1357 ITASKAWSD
-1366 GNGTHEADNVTFE
+1366 GNDLHVNDSVKFE
-1379 LGSSTTK
+1379 LGSSTVKGLDGDSDLINWDDKYTVTLSEK
-1386 VANGTPDDIKWYDST
+1386 NGW
-1401 KVKLSAENNWT
+1401 E
-1412 YKWDKLPGCVQQAD
+1412 YKWTGLPGCVQQAD

-1487 PESINSINVIVYESD
+1487 PGSIKVIVYESD
-1502 TAPNSSTRVNN
+1502 TAPNSPTRVNN
-1513 DKGIPEDCTPYRSV
+1513 ESGIPVDCKQYEDPI
-1527 TLKKTENWKHTLNDL
+1527 TLKKAENWKHTLDGL
-1542 AKDKY
+1542 DKDKY

-1626 YNKFTGTMDMGQNV
+1626 YNKFMGTMDIGQNV
-1640 KFKVLTTDGS
+1640 NLKILGSDGKEISQNGSFSTDYTVYGSAQFKFKL
-1650 EFTQSGNSITEYTM
+1650 NSA
-1664 YDSRTFKFNLTNFW
+1664 W
-1678 INSNESESTIKLI
+1678 INSGETKGNVVLTDSSGNELARFHCNGKSGNVLYWSDTSDYI
-1691 DSTGSVLAELQK
+1691 SVDDYDQSSDVGFTLNLK
-1703 TGAQWDGTINAN
+1703 N
-1715 VPTWTITGDRDLLK
+1715 ITGDVNVVL
-1729 IGDYTSENNGSGFTL
+1729 TL
-1744 KLDKITSDVTVEL
+1744 ETYN
-1757 KLKDGSSSTCE
+1757 STANYE
-1768 ITSSD
+1768 ITDVDVGTHSD
-1773 PGTAEK
+1773 
-1779 TNVSTVPNTNPD
+1779 TNVTTEPSKTPD
-1791 KINDAFFVK
+1791 TTNDALFVK
-1800 AVTIGATNNWSD
+1800 TVTIDATNNWSET
-1812 AIKLEANDKKGNTY
+1812 IKLEKNNIKGETY
-1826 YYWIEEVEVNDQPV
+1826 YYWIEEVGVNGQPV

-1852 GSETYNCIDTNVKD
+1852 GSNTDNCIDTNGND

-1905 ALLVTKRRKKNAEN
+1905 ALLVTKRRKKHAEN
-1919 K
+1919 M

>member
-1 MQNFNVKVRQYLKE
+1 MQNFNGKVRQYLKE

-46 SATEGTVASNADV
+46 SATEGVSAVGVDV
-59 VYDGKNFS
+59 GYDGKNFS

-78 HTPSGDGKD
+78 RTPSGSGKD
-87 QTKIINF
+87 QTKKIDF
-94 DVAFEFNKGEMEN
+94 DVIFRFDKGTMKN
-107 NCIYFPIAGNVGI
+107 NCIYFPIDGNIGI

-127 DGWGDVEDSNYD
+127 NGWGDVEDSNF
-139 PPDGVKGISGKYKVV
+139 KQNNGISGKYRV
-154 KDGDQKY
+154 DYIGDQKY
-161 LLIIFEEGYKKLN
+161 LFIIFEEAYQELN
-174 ESKGITGNAKFN
+174 QTKDIDGHAKFG
-186 ANVKRQDNET
+186 ADVKRRDDET
-196 GVSTTVTIGGKD
+196 GESTKVTIGGKD

-218 LSARKKGEDTDEG
+218 LSTSKKGEDTDEG
-231 VKWTITVSNPAKDNL
+231 VKWTITVSNPAKDKL
-246 NRIEDEMFKDAL
+246 SHIEDEMFKDAL
-258 PDTLTV
+258 PGKLTV
-264 VPADAGHYDSDSG
+264 DPADAGHYDSNSG

-288 TVEISYVTPYPKNDP
+288 KVEISYVTPYPKNDP
-303 NFTVGGKIENKS
+303 QFIVDGKIENTS
-315 KVYSD
+315 KTYSD
-320 KASDEANTTLYS
+320 KDSDDANASFYS

-338 SEKSGEVNYDTNEV
+338 SEKSGEVDYDTNEV

-357 VNNPQGGDLKG
+357 VNNPQGCDLNG

-373 KGFNGVNLSDFTV
+373 KGFNGVNQNDFTV

-410 STKITVKYKTT
+410 SNKITVKYKTT
-421 IGEDQQQ
+421 IGQDQQQ
-428 LDNTVKIQKPDQ
+428 LDNTVRIQKPNQ
-440 KDEWE
+440 SNEWE

-483 DFLIGQTVND
+483 DSLTGKTVND
-493 TMLTK
+493 AMLTK
-498 GQEVEIRDANDNV
+498 GQKVEICDANGNI
-511 LATPTVTEDGKLVLP
+511 LANPTVTKDGELVLP
-526 EGIGDSKDIKI
+526 DEIGDSKDIKI

-543 NDMTLPEA
+543 SYMNLPAA
-551 DNNGYIKV
+551 DSSGNIKV
-559 TNKASIG
+559 TNEASIG
-566 NFKTSATVDYK
+566 QFKTSATADYK
-577 PTDEKYKYVKQIS
+577 PTDEKYKTVKQIS

-598 EWELDL
+598 EWKLEL
-604 KQVKGA
+604 KQVTGA
-610 FKGQEISDIM
+610 FKSQEIRDIM
-620 TAGSS
+620 TAESS
-625 DGKTIQSFLVP
+625 DNKTIQSVLVP
-636 ESISIEYG
+636 NSISIEYG
-644 IDDSYKQFDDAAK
+644 IDDSYKQFDAPDK
-657 YYFVTPSADGKSFTI
+657 YYSVTSSADGKSFTI

-679 FDSIKSVR
+679 FDSIKNIR
-687 IRYKSTVDVSDVKVG
+687 IKYKSTVDVSDVNVG

-713 KNKEFEPSAD
+713 KGKEFEPNAD

-777 KEKIYKKDDTVE
+777 KEKIYKLGDTVE

-821 TSGQFGYTYDKSSN
+821 TSGRQFGYTYDKSSN
-835 QIIFKT
+835 KIIFT
-841 YWNQQDSW
+841 TNWNQQDSW

-949 QGNEHTKT
+949 QGKEQTKT

-967 LDLKSIEVYDVDTG
+967 LDLKSIKVYDVDTG

-986 SEYSYVIHEPE
+986 SEYSYVIHEPK
-997 TVQKFISSNT
+997 TIQKSISCNT
-1007 AVKNNNKGKCE
+1007 AVKDNRIGHCD

-1026 VVGAKGNINI
+1026 VVGAKGDINI
-1036 SLPAGYEGGKIK
+1036 SVPAGYEDGNIK
-1048 SYTVSYGY
+1048 SYNISYGY

-1066 KLLDNSNWSDYGSSV
+1066 KILDKSSWGNYGPRV
-1081 SVPVEIKS
+1081 SVPVKIES
-1089 IDADKDL
+1089 IDADKEL

-1107 DDKSDTAVTDANI
+1107 NDKSEIAVTDDNI
-1120 TKVVTISDL
+1120 VKAVTITDL

-1151 IVYVYT
+1151 IVYVYN

-1179 SFDTKGS
+1179 SFDTSGS

-1225 LMLNASFE
+1225 LMLNASFKL
-1233 IYKYAM
+1233 YRYSKL
-1239 GADGNYAWLPAVK
+1239 ADGTYAWLPAIA
-1252 YTDNADMDRKVVIWG
+1252 YNDNADKDRKFVSWG
-1267 DKDDKAQ
+1267 KKDAEAL

-1282 PYNLELES
+1282 PYNLELEPAVS
-1290 TVGTGDT
+1290 TGDT

-1322 AFKVQPKKMPEDVKD
+1322 AFKVQPKKMPKDVKD
-1337 YQFIQNGDLFRVTNL
+1337 YQFIQNGDLFRVTNI
-1352 LQEFT
+1352 LQKFK

-1366 GNGTHEADNVTFE
+1366 GNENHSADEVVFK
-1379 LGSSTTK
+1379 LGRSTTK
-1386 VANGTPDDIKWYDST
+1386 VLGGIPEDINWDKT
-1401 KVKLSAENNWT
+1401 KEITLSEKNNWQYEWT
-1412 YKWDKLPGCVQQAD
+1412 DLPGCVEEN
-1426 GSYKQLYYY
+1426 GTYKQCYYY
-1435 IKETS
+1435 IREKDVKT
-1440 SVSGYETV
+1440 GYETI

-1487 PESINSINVIVYESD
+1487 PDSIKVIVYESD
-1502 TAPNSSTRVNN
+1502 TAPNSPTRVNN
-1513 DKGIPEDCTPYRSV
+1513 ESGIPVDCKQYGDPI
-1527 TLKKTENWKHTLNDL
+1527 TLKKAENWKHTLNGL
-1542 AKDKY
+1542 NKDKY

-1604 HANDKV
+1604 HAKDKV

-1626 YNKFTGTMDMGQNV
+1626 YNKFTGTMDIGQNV
-1640 KFKVLTTDGS
+1640 NLKILGSDGKEISQNGSFSTDYTVYGSAQFKFKL
-1650 EFTQSGNSITEYTM
+1650 N
-1664 YDSRTFKFNLTNFW
+1664 NAW
-1678 INSNESESTIKLI
+1678 INSGETKGNVVLTDSSGNELARFHCNGKSGNDLYWSDTSDYI
-1691 DSTGSVLAELQK
+1691 SVDDYDQSSDVGFTLNLK
-1703 TGAQWDGTINAN
+1703 N
-1715 VPTWTITGDRDLLK
+1715 ITGDVNVVL
-1729 IGDYTSENNGSGFTL
+1729 TL
-1744 KLDKITSDVTVEL
+1744 ETYN
-1757 KLKDGSSSTCE
+1757 STANYE
-1768 ITSSD
+1768 ITDVDVGTHSD
-1773 PGTAEK
+1773 
-1779 TNVSTVPNTNPD
+1779 TNVTTEPSKTPD
-1791 KINDAFFVK
+1791 TTNDAFFVK
-1800 AVTIGATNNWSD
+1800 AVTIDATNNWSD
-1812 AIKLEANDKKGNTY
+1812 AIKLEANDKKGNKF
-1826 YYWIEEVEVNDQPV
+1826 YYWIEEVEVNGQPV

-1852 GSETYNCIDTNVKD
+1852 GSENENCIDMTKNGD

-1905 ALLVTKRRKKNAEN
+1905 ALLVTKRRKKHAEN
-1919 K
+1919 M

>member
-1 MQNFNVKVRQYLKE
+1 MQNFNGKVRQYLKE

-46 SATEGTVASNADV
+46 SATEGVSAVGVDV
-59 VYDGKNFS
+59 GYDGKNFS

-78 HTPSGDGKD
+78 RTPSGSGKD
-87 QTKIINF
+87 QTKKIDF
-94 DVAFEFNKGEMEN
+94 DVIFRFDKGTMKN
-107 NCIYFPIAGNVGI
+107 NCIYFPIDGNIGI

-127 DGWGDVEDSNYD
+127 NGWGDVEDSNF
-139 PPDGVKGISGKYKVV
+139 KQNNGISGKYRV
-154 KDGDQKY
+154 DYIGDQKY
-161 LLIIFEEGYKKLN
+161 LFIIFEEAYQELN
-174 ESKGITGNAKFN
+174 QTKDIDGHAKFG
-186 ANVKRQDNET
+186 ADVKRRDDET
-196 GVSTTVTIGGKD
+196 GESTKVTIGGKN
-208 IVIDGYTALS
+208 IVINGYTALT
-218 LSARKKGEDTDEG
+218 LSTSKKGEDTDEG
-231 VKWTITVSNPAKDNL
+231 VKWTITVNNPAKDNL
-246 NRIEDEMFKDAL
+246 KYIEDEMFKDAL
-258 PDTLTV
+258 PDKLTV
-264 VPADAGHYDSDSG
+264 DPADAGHYNS
-277 NFVFEEGRTDE
+277 NLRRFEFEDGRTDE
-288 TVEISYVTPYPKNDP
+288 KVEISYVTPYPKDDSR
-303 NFTVGGKIENKS
+303 FIVDGKIENTS
-315 KVYSD
+315 KTYSD
-320 KASDEANTTLYS
+320 KGSHEANASFDS

-357 VNNPQGGDLKG
+357 VNNPQGCDLNG

-373 KGFNGVNLSDFTV
+373 KGFNDVNQNDFTV

-393 IGFTVNGN
+393 IDFTVNGN

-410 STKITVKYKTT
+410 SNKITVRYKTT
-421 IGEDQQQ
+421 IGVDQQQ
-428 LDNTVKIQKPDQ
+428 LDNTVKIQKPNQ
-440 KDEWE
+440 SNEWE
-445 GGDSKT
+445 GGDYKT

-483 DFLIGQTVND
+483 DSLIGQTVSD

-498 GQEVEIRDANDNV
+498 GQEVEIHDANGNI
-511 LATPTVTEDGKLVLP
+511 LATTTVTDDGKLVLP
-526 EGIGDSKDIKI
+526 DGIGDSNDIKI

-543 NDMTLPEA
+543 SDMNLPAA
-551 DNNGYIKV
+551 DSSGNIKV
-559 TNKASIG
+559 TNEASIG
-566 NFKTSATVDYK
+566 QFKTSATADYK
-577 PTDEKYKYVKQIS
+577 PTDEKYKTVKQIS

-598 EWELDL
+598 EWKLEL
-604 KQVKGA
+604 KQVTGA

-620 TAGSS
+620 TAESS
-625 DGKTIQSFLVP
+625 DNKTIQSFLVP
-636 ESISIEYG
+636 NSISIEYG
-644 IDDSYKQFDDAAK
+644 IDDSYKQFDDAVK
-657 YYFVTPSADGKSFTI
+657 YYSVTPSADGKSFTI
-672 KFTDDEL
+672 QFKDDEL
-679 FDSIKSVR
+679 FDSIKNIR
-687 IRYKSTVDVSDVKVG
+687 IKYKSTVNVSDVNVG

-713 KNKEFEPSAD
+713 KGKDFEPNAD

-772 RLDIN
+772 RLDIS
-777 KEKIYKKDDTVE
+777 KEKIYKLGDTVE

-821 TSGQFGYTYDKSSN
+821 TSGRQFGYTYDKSSN
-835 QIIFKT
+835 KIIFT
-841 YWNQQDSW
+841 TNWNQQDSW

-949 QGNEHTKT
+949 QGKEQTKT

-967 LDLKSIEVYDVDTG
+967 LDLKSIKVYDVDTG

-986 SEYSYVIHEPE
+986 SEYSYVIHEPK
-997 TVQKFISSNT
+997 TIQKYISCNT
-1007 AVKNNNKGKCE
+1007 AVKDNRTGHCD

-1026 VVGAKGNINI
+1026 VVGAKGDINI
-1036 SLPAGYEGGKIK
+1036 SVPAGYEDGNIK
-1048 SYTVSYGY
+1048 SYNISYGY

-1066 KLLDNSNWSDYGSSV
+1066 KLVDNSNWVNYGSSV
-1081 SVPVEIKS
+1081 SVPVKIES
-1089 IDADKDL
+1089 IDADKEL
-1096 VFKVSYDYKDK
+1096 VFKVSYVYRDK
-1107 DDKSDTAVTDANI
+1107 NDKSEIDVTDDNIVKAVTI
-1120 TKVVTISDL
+1120 TDL

-1151 IVYVYT
+1151 IVYVYN

-1179 SFDTKGS
+1179 SFDTSGS

-1225 LMLNASFE
+1225 LMLNASFKL
-1233 IYKYAM
+1233 YRYSKL
-1239 GADGNYAWLPAVK
+1239 ADGTYAWLPAIA
-1252 YTDNADMDRKVVIWG
+1252 YNDNADMDRKSVIWG
-1267 DKDDKAQ
+1267 GKDEEAQ

-1282 PYNLELES
+1282 PCNLELEPA
-1290 TVGTGDT
+1290 VGTGDT

-1307 KSQEGYQLDSTPIYF
+1307 KSQEGYQLDPTPIYF
-1322 AFKVQPKKMPEDVKD
+1322 AFKVQPEKLPEGVKN
-1337 YQFIQNGDLFRVTNL
+1337 YQFIQNGDLFRVTNI
-1352 LQEFT
+1352 LQKFK

-1366 GNGTHEADNVTFE
+1366 GNENHSADEVVFK
-1379 LGSSTTK
+1379 LGRSTTK
-1386 VANGTPDDIKWYDST
+1386 VLGGIPEDIIWDDT
-1401 KVKLSAENNWT
+1401 KEITLSEKNHWQYEWT
-1412 YKWDKLPGCVQQAD
+1412 DLPGCVEEN
-1426 GSYKQLYYY
+1426 GTYKQCYYY
-1435 IKETS
+1435 IREKNVKT
-1440 SVSGYETV
+1440 GYETI

-1487 PESINSINVIVYESD
+1487 PDSIKVIVYESD
-1502 TAPNSSTRVNN
+1502 TAPNSPTRVNN
-1513 DKGIPEDCTPYRSV
+1513 EYGIPVDCRPYGEPI
-1527 TLKKTENWKHTLNDL
+1527 TLKKAENWKHTLNDL
-1542 AKDKY
+1542 NKDKY
-1547 YYVLEESVPD
+1547 YYVLEKSVPD

-1626 YNKFTGTMDMGQNV
+1626 YNKFMGTMDIGQNV
-1640 KFKVLTTDGS
+1640 NLKILGSDGKEISQNGSFSTDYTVYGSAQFKFKL
-1650 EFTQSGNSITEYTM
+1650 N
-1664 YDSRTFKFNLTNFW
+1664 NAW
-1678 INSNESESTIKLI
+1678 INSGETKGNVVLTDSSGNELARFHCNGKSGNDLYWSDTSDYI
-1691 DSTGSVLAELQK
+1691 SVDDYDQSSDVGFTLNLK
-1703 TGAQWDGTINAN
+1703 N
-1715 VPTWTITGDRDLLK
+1715 ITGDVNVVL
-1729 IGDYTSENNGSGFTL
+1729 TL
-1744 KLDKITSDVTVEL
+1744 ETYN
-1757 KLKDGSSSTCE
+1757 STANYE
-1768 ITSSD
+1768 ITDVDVGTHSD
-1773 PGTAEK
+1773 
-1779 TNVSTVPNTNPD
+1779 TNVTTEPSKTPD
-1791 KINDAFFVK
+1791 TTNDAFFVK
-1800 AVTIGATNNWSD
+1800 AVTIDATNNWSD
-1812 AIKLEANDKKGNTY
+1812 AIKLEANDKKGNKF
-1826 YYWIEEVEVNDQPV
+1826 YYWIEEVEVNGQPV

-1852 GSETYNCIDTNVKD
+1852 GSDSYNCIDTNGND

-1905 ALLVTKRRKKNAEN
+1905 ALLVTKRRKKHAEN
-1919 K
+1919 M

>member
-1 MQNFNVKVRQYLKE
+1 MQNFNGKVRQYLKE

-46 SATEGTVASNADV
+46 SATEGVSAVGVDV
-59 VYDGKNFS
+59 GYDGKNFS

-78 HTPSGDGKD
+78 RTPSGSGKD
-87 QTKIINF
+87 QTKKIDF
-94 DVAFEFNKGEMEN
+94 DVIFRFDKGTMEN
-107 NCIYFPIAGNVGI
+107 NCIYFPIDGNIGI

-127 DGWGDVEDSNYD
+127 NGWGDVEDSNF
-139 PPDGVKGISGKYKVV
+139 KQNNGISGKYRV
-154 KDGDQKY
+154 DYIGDQKY
-161 LLIIFEEGYKKLN
+161 LFIIFEEAYQELN
-174 ESKGITGNAKFN
+174 QTKDIDGHAKFG
-186 ANVKRQDNET
+186 ADVKRRDDET

-246 NRIEDEMFKDAL
+246 NRIEDDMFKDAL

-264 VPADAGHYDSDSG
+264 APADAGHYDSASG

-303 NFTVGGKIENKS
+303 NFIVSGRIENKS
-315 KVYSD
+315 KTYSD
-320 KASDEANTTLYS
+320 NDSDDANATFDS

-357 VNNPQGGDLKG
+357 VNNPQGGDLNG

-428 LDNTVKIQKPDQ
+428 LDNTVRIQKPDQ
-440 KDEWE
+440 SNEWD
-445 GGDSKT
+445 GGDYKT

-483 DFLIGQTVND
+483 DSLIGQTVND

-511 LATPTVTEDGKLVLP
+511 LATATVTEDGKLVLP
-526 EGIGDSKDIKI
+526 EGIGVSKDIKI

-566 NFKTSATVDYK
+566 NFKTSATADYK
-577 PTDEKYKYVKQIS
+577 PTDAKYKTVKQIS

-598 EWELDL
+598 EWELEL
-604 KQVKGA
+604 QQVTGA

-625 DGKTIQSFLVP
+625 DGKTIQSVLVRD
-636 ESISIEYG
+636 SISIAYG
-644 IDDSYKQFDDAAK
+644 IDDSYKQFDAPDEC
-657 YYFVTPSADGKSFTI
+657 YSVTPSADGKSFTI

-713 KNKEFEPSAD
+713 KNKEFEPNAD

-741 ANSNSKGDTVYDL
+741 ANSNSKGDTVYGL

-777 KEKIYKKDDTVE
+777 KEKIYKSGDKVE

-798 ILYDNQDYLKY
+798 ILYDNKDYLKY
-809 TSGDSTQKNDLK
+809 TSGYSTQKNDLT
-821 TSGQFGYTYDKSSN
+821 TSGQFVYSYDKANN
-835 QIIFKT
+835 QITFKT
-841 YWNQQDSW
+841 AWNPQDSW

-1007 AVKNNNKGKCE
+1007 AVKNNNKGQCE

-1036 SLPAGYEGGKIK
+1036 SLPAGYEGGSIK
-1048 SYTVSYGY
+1048 KCTVSYGY

-1066 KLLDNSNWSDYGSSV
+1066 MLLDNSSWSDYGSSV

-1089 IDADKDL
+1089 IDADKEL
-1096 VFKVSYDYKDK
+1096 VFKVSYGYKDK
-1107 DDKSDTAVTDANI
+1107 DDKSDTAVTDADI
-1120 TKVVTISDL
+1120 VKAVTISDL

-1157 GRPANSEDANNK
+1157 GRPANSDDANNK

-1352 LQEFT
+1352 LKEFT
-1357 ITASKVWSD
+1357 ITASKAWSD
-1366 GNGTHEADNVTFE
+1366 GNDLHVNDSVKFE
-1379 LGSSTTK
+1379 LGSSTVKGLDGDSDLINWDDKYTVTLSEK
-1386 VANGTPDDIKWYDST
+1386 NGW
-1401 KVKLSAENNWT
+1401 E
-1412 YKWDKLPGCVQQAD
+1412 YKWTGLPGCVQQAD

-1487 PESINSINVIVYESD
+1487 PDEIAVKVYESD

-1513 DKGIPEDCTPYRSV
+1513 EYGIPEDCKQYGEPV
-1527 TLKKTENWKHTLNDL
+1527 TLKKAENWKCTLKDL
-1542 AKDKY
+1542 PKDKY

-1596 WSDSDTKD
+1596 WSDSDSNK

-1626 YNKFTGTMDMGQNV
+1626 YNKFTGTMDIGQNV

-1664 YDSRTFKFNLTNFW
+1664 YGSRTFKFNLTNFW
-1678 INSNESESTIKLI
+1678 IDSDENESTIKLI
-1691 DSTGSVLAELQK
+1691 DSMGSKLAELQK
-1703 TGAQWDGTINAN
+1703 TGIQWDGTINAN
-1715 VPTWTITGDRDLLK
+1715 VPTWTITGDSELLK
-1729 IGDYTSENNGSGFTL
+1729 IGDYTSENTGSGFTL

-1757 KLKDGSSSTCE
+1757 RLKSGSTSTCE

-1773 PGTAEK
+1773 PGTAKK
-1779 TNVSTVPNTNPD
+1779 TNVSTVPTTNPD
-1791 KINDAFFVK
+1791 KTNDAFFVK
-1800 AVTIGATNNWSD
+1800 AVTIDVTNNWSD
-1812 AIKLEANDKKGNTY
+1812 AIKLEANDKKGNKF
-1826 YYWIEEVEVNDQPV
+1826 YYWIEEVEVNGQPV

-1852 GSETYNCIDTNVKD
+1852 GSETDNCIDTNEKD

>member
-1 MQNFNVKVRQYLKE
+1 MQNFNGKVRQYLKE

-46 SATEGTVASNADV
+46 SATEGVSAVGVDV
-59 VYDGKNFS
+59 GYDGKNFS

-78 HTPSGDGKD
+78 RTPSGSGKD
-87 QTKIINF
+87 QTKKIDF
-94 DVAFEFNKGEMEN
+94 DVIFRFDKGTMKN
-107 NCIYFPIAGNVGI
+107 NCIYFPIDGNIGI

-127 DGWGDVEDSNYD
+127 NGWGDVEDSNF
-139 PPDGVKGISGKYKVV
+139 KQNNGISGKYRV
-154 KDGDQKY
+154 DYIGDQKY
-161 LLIIFEEGYKKLN
+161 LFIIFEEAYQELN
-174 ESKGITGNAKFN
+174 QTKDIDGHAKFG
-186 ANVKRQDNET
+186 ADVKRRDDET
-196 GVSTTVTIGGKD
+196 GESTKVTIGGKN
-208 IVIDGYTALS
+208 IVINGYTALT
-218 LSARKKGEDTDEG
+218 LSTSKKGEDTDEG
-231 VKWTITVSNPAKDNL
+231 VKWTITVNNPAKDNL
-246 NRIEDEMFKDAL
+246 KYIEDEMFKDAL
-258 PDTLTV
+258 PDKLTV
-264 VPADAGHYDSDSG
+264 DPADAGHYNS
-277 NFVFEEGRTDE
+277 NLRRFEFEDGRTDE
-288 TVEISYVTPYPKNDP
+288 KVEISYVTPYPKDDSR
-303 NFTVGGKIENKS
+303 FIVDGKIENTS
-315 KVYSD
+315 KTYSD
-320 KASDEANTTLYS
+320 KGSHEANASFDS

-357 VNNPQGGDLKG
+357 VNNPQGCDLNG

-373 KGFNGVNLSDFTV
+373 KGFNDVNQNDFTV

-393 IGFTVNGN
+393 IDFTVNGN

-410 STKITVKYKTT
+410 SNKITVRYKTT
-421 IGEDQQQ
+421 IGVDQQQ
-428 LDNTVKIQKPDQ
+428 LDNTVKIQKPNQ
-440 KDEWE
+440 SNEWE
-445 GGDSKT
+445 GGDYKT

-483 DFLIGQTVND
+483 DSLIGQTVSD

-498 GQEVEIRDANDNV
+498 GQEVEIHDANGNI
-511 LATPTVTEDGKLVLP
+511 LATTTVTDDGKLVLP
-526 EGIGDSKDIKI
+526 DGIGDSNDIKI

-543 NDMTLPEA
+543 SDMNLPAA
-551 DNNGYIKV
+551 DSSGNIKV
-559 TNKASIG
+559 TNEASIG
-566 NFKTSATVDYK
+566 QFKTSATADYK
-577 PTDEKYKYVKQIS
+577 PTDEKYKTVKQIS

-598 EWELDL
+598 EWKLEL
-604 KQVKGA
+604 KQVTGA

-620 TAGSS
+620 TAESS
-625 DGKTIQSFLVP
+625 DNKTIQSFLVP
-636 ESISIEYG
+636 NSISIEYG
-644 IDDSYKQFDDAAK
+644 IDDSYKQFDDAVK
-657 YYFVTPSADGKSFTI
+657 YYSVTPSADGKSFTI
-672 KFTDDEL
+672 QFKDDEL
-679 FDSIKSVR
+679 FDSIKNIR
-687 IRYKSTVDVSDVKVG
+687 IKYKSTVNVSDVNVG

-713 KNKEFEPSAD
+713 KGKDFEPNAD

-777 KEKIYKKDDTVE
+777 KEKIYKLGDTVE

-821 TSGQFGYTYDKSSN
+821 TSGRQFGYTYDKSSN
-835 QIIFKT
+835 KIIFT
-841 YWNQQDSW
+841 TNWNQQDSW

-949 QGNEHTKT
+949 QGKEQTKT

-967 LDLKSIEVYDVDTG
+967 LDLKSIKVYDVDTG

-986 SEYSYVIHEPE
+986 SEYSYVIHEPK
-997 TVQKFISSNT
+997 TIQKYISCNT
-1007 AVKNNNKGKCE
+1007 AVKDNRTGHCD

-1026 VVGAKGNINI
+1026 VVGAKGDINI
-1036 SLPAGYEGGKIK
+1036 SVPAGYEDGNIK
-1048 SYTVSYGY
+1048 SYNISYGY

-1066 KLLDNSNWSDYGSSV
+1066 KLVDNSNWVNYGSSV
-1081 SVPVEIKS
+1081 SVPVKIES
-1089 IDADKDL
+1089 IDADKEL
-1096 VFKVSYDYKDK
+1096 VFKVSYVYRDK
-1107 DDKSDTAVTDANI
+1107 NDKSEIDVTDDNIVKAVTI
-1120 TKVVTISDL
+1120 TDL

-1151 IVYVYT
+1151 IVYVYN

-1179 SFDTKGS
+1179 SFDTSGS

-1225 LMLNASFE
+1225 LMLNASFKL
-1233 IYKYAM
+1233 YRYSKL
-1239 GADGNYAWLPAVK
+1239 ADGTYAWLPAIA
-1252 YTDNADMDRKVVIWG
+1252 YNDNADKDRKFVSWG
-1267 DKDDKAQ
+1267 KKDAEAL

-1282 PYNLELES
+1282 PYNLELEPAVS
-1290 TVGTGDT
+1290 TGDT

-1307 KSQEGYQLDSTPIYF
+1307 KSQEGYQLDPTPIYF
-1322 AFKVQPKKMPEDVKD
+1322 AFKVQPEKLPEGVKN

-1352 LQEFT
+1352 PQEFT

-1386 VANGTPDDIKWYDST
+1386 VANGTPDDIKWVDST

-1412 YKWDKLPGCVQQAD
+1412 YKWDKLPGCEKQAD

-1440 SVSGYETV
+1440 SVSGYETI

-1487 PESINSINVIVYESD
+1487 PDSINVIVYESD
-1502 TAPNSSTRVNN
+1502 TAPNSPTRVNN
-1513 DKGIPEDCTPYRSV
+1513 EHGIPVDCKQYGNPI
-1527 TLKKTENWKHTLNDL
+1527 TLKKAENWKHTLNDL
-1542 AKDKY
+1542 NKDKY
-1547 YYVLEESVPD
+1547 YYVLEKSVPD

-1626 YNKFTGTMDMGQNV
+1626 YNKFTGTMDIGQNV
-1640 KFKVLTTDGS
+1640 KFKVLNTDGS
-1650 EFTQSGNSITEYTM
+1650 AFTQSGNSITEYTM
-1664 YDSRTFKFNLTNFW
+1664 YNSGTFKFNFTSFW
-1678 INSNESESTIKLI
+1678 INSDESESTIKLI
-1691 DSTGSVLAELQK
+1691 DSSGSILAELKK
-1703 TGAQWDGTINAN
+1703 TGRQWDGTIYAN
-1715 VPTWTITGDRDLLK
+1715 VPTWTIITGDSDLLK
-1729 IGDYTSENNGSGFTL
+1729 IGDYTSENTGSGFTL
-1744 KLDKITSDVTVEL
+1744 NLDKITSDVTVEL
-1757 KLKDGSSSTCE
+1757 RLKASSTSTCE

-1773 PGTAEK
+1773 PGTAKK
-1779 TNVSTVPNTNPD
+1779 TNVSTVPTSNPD
-1791 KINDAFFVK
+1791 KINDALFVK
-1800 AVTIGATNNWSD
+1800 TVTIDATNDWSES
-1812 AIKLEANDKKGNTY
+1812 IKLEKNNIKGETY
-1826 YYWIEEVEVNDQPV
+1826 YYWIEEVGVNGQPV

-1852 GSETYNCIDTNVKD
+1852 GSENENCIDMTKNGD

-1905 ALLVTKRRKKNAEN
+1905 ALLVTKRRKKHAEN
-1919 K
+1919 M

>member
-1 MQNFNVKVRQYLKE
+1 MQNFNGKVRQYLKE

-46 SATEGTVASNADV
+46 SATEGVSAVGVDV
-59 VYDGKNFS
+59 GYDGKNFS

-78 HTPSGDGKD
+78 RTPSGSGKD
-87 QTKIINF
+87 QTKKIDF
-94 DVAFEFNKGEMEN
+94 DVIFRFDKGTMKN
-107 NCIYFPIAGNVGI
+107 NCIYFPIDGNIGI

-127 DGWGDVEDSNYD
+127 NGWGDVEDSNF
-139 PPDGVKGISGKYKVV
+139 KQNNGISGKYRV
-154 KDGDQKY
+154 DYIGDQKY
-161 LLIIFEEGYKKLN
+161 LFIIFEKAYQELN
-174 ESKGITGNAKFN
+174 QTKDIDGHAKFG
-186 ANVKRQDNET
+186 ADVKRRDDET
-196 GVSTTVTIGGKD
+196 GKSTKVTIGGKD
-208 IVIDGYTALS
+208 IVIDGYTALT
-218 LSARKKGEDTDEG
+218 LSTSKKGEDTDEG
-231 VKWTITVSNPAKDNL
+231 VKWTITVNNPAKDNL
-246 NRIEDEMFKDAL
+246 KYIEDEMFKDAL
-258 PDTLTV
+258 PDKLTV
-264 VPADAGHYDSDSG
+264 DPAGAGHYDSDSG
-277 NFVFEEGRTDE
+277 RFVFEDGRTDE
-288 TVEISYVTPYPKNDP
+288 KVEISYVTPYPKNDP
-303 NFTVGGKIENKS
+303 RFIVDGKIENTS
-315 KVYSD
+315 KTYSVKD
-320 KASDEANTTLYS
+320 SHEANASFDS

-338 SEKSGEVNYDTNEV
+338 SEKSGEVDYDTNKV

-357 VNNPQGGDLKG
+357 VNNPQGCDLNR

-373 KGFNGVNLSDFTV
+373 KGFNGVNSNDFTV

-393 IGFTVNGN
+393 IDFTVNGN

-410 STKITVKYKTT
+410 SNKITVKYKTT
-421 IGEDQQQ
+421 IGVDQQQ
-428 LDNTVKIQKPDQ
+428 LDNTVRIQKPDQ
-440 KDEWE
+440 SNEWE
-445 GGDSKT
+445 GGDYKT

-483 DFLIGQTVND
+483 DSLIGQTVSD

-498 GQEVEIRDANDNV
+498 GQEVEIRDANGNI
-511 LATPTVTEDGKLVLP
+511 LANPTVTKDGELALP
-526 EGIGDSKDIKI
+526 DEIGNSKDIKI

-543 NDMTLPEA
+543 SYMNLPAA
-551 DNNGYIKV
+551 DGSGNIKV
-559 TNKASIG
+559 TNQASIG
-566 NFKTSATVDYK
+566 QFKTSATADYK
-577 PTDEKYKYVKQIS
+577 PTDEKYKTVKQIS

-598 EWELDL
+598 EWELEL
-604 KQVKGA
+604 KQVTGA
-610 FKGQEISDIM
+610 FKSQEISDIM
-620 TAGSS
+620 TAESS
-625 DGKTIQSFLVP
+625 DNKTIQSVLVP
-636 ESISIEYG
+636 NSISIEYG
-644 IDDSYKQFDDAAK
+644 IDDSYKQFDAPGK
-657 YYFVTPSADGKSFTI
+657 CYSVTPSADGKSFTI

-679 FDSIKSVR
+679 FDSIKNIR
-687 IRYKSTVDVSDVKVG
+687 IKYKSTVDVSDVNVG

-713 KNKEFEPSAD
+713 KGKEFEPNAD

-777 KEKIYKKDDTVE
+777 KEKIYKSGDTVE

-809 TSGDSTQKNDLK
+809 TSDYSTKKNDLT
-821 TSGQFGYTYDKSSN
+821 TSGQFVYIYDKANN
-835 QIIFKT
+835 QITFRT
-841 YWNQQDSW
+841 AWNQQDSW

-949 QGNEHTKT
+949 QGKEQTKT

-967 LDLKSIEVYDVDTG
+967 LDLKSIKVYDVDTG

-986 SEYSYVIHEPE
+986 SEYSYVIHEPK
-997 TVQKFISSNT
+997 TIQKYISCNT
-1007 AVKNNNKGKCE
+1007 AVKNNKIGHCD

-1026 VVGAKGNINI
+1026 VVGAKGDINI
-1036 SLPAGYEGGKIK
+1036 SVPADYEDGNIK
-1048 SYTVSYGY
+1048 SYNISYGY

-1066 KLLDNSNWSDYGSSV
+1066 KLVDNSNWVNYGPSV
-1081 SVPVEIKS
+1081 SVPVKIES
-1089 IDADKDL
+1089 IDADKEL
-1096 VFKVSYDYKDK
+1096 VFKVSYVYRDK
-1107 DDKSDTAVTDANI
+1107 NDKSEIAVTDDDIVKA
-1120 TKVVTISDL
+1120 VTITDL

-1151 IVYVYT
+1151 IVYVYN

-1179 SFDTKGS
+1179 SFDTSGS

-1225 LMLNASFE
+1225 LMLNASFKL
-1233 IYKYAM
+1233 YRYSM
-1239 GADGNYAWLPAVK
+1239 LADGTYAWLPAIAYK
-1252 YTDNADMDRKVVIWG
+1252 DNADMDRKFVSWG
-1267 DKDDKAQ
+1267 KKDDKAL

-1282 PYNLELES
+1282 PYNLELEPA
-1290 TVGTGDT
+1290 VGTGDT

-1307 KSQEGYQLDSTPIYF
+1307 KSQEGYQLDPTPIYF
-1322 AFKVQPKKMPEDVKD
+1322 AFKVQPEKLPEGVKN
-1337 YQFIQNGDLFRVTNL
+1337 YQFIQNGDLFRVTNI
-1352 LQEFT
+1352 LQKFK

-1366 GNGTHEADNVTFE
+1366 GNENHSADEVAFM
-1379 LGSSTTK
+1379 LGRSTTK
-1386 VANGTPDDIKWYDST
+1386 VLGGIPEDIIWDDT
-1401 KVKLSAENNWT
+1401 KEITLSEKNHWQYEWT
-1412 YKWDKLPGCVQQAD
+1412 DLPGCVEEN
-1426 GSYKQLYYY
+1426 GTYKQCYYY
-1435 IKETS
+1435 IREKNVKT
-1440 SVSGYETV
+1440 GYETI

-1487 PESINSINVIVYESD
+1487 PDSINVIVYESD
-1502 TAPNSSTRVNN
+1502 TAPNSPTRVNN
-1513 DKGIPEDCTPYRSV
+1513 ESGIPVDCKPYGEPI
-1527 TLKKTENWKHTLNDL
+1527 TLKKAENWKHTLNGL
-1542 AKDKY
+1542 NKDKY
-1547 YYVLEESVPD
+1547 YYVLEESVPV

-1640 KFKVLTTDGS
+1640 NLKILGSDGKEISQNGSFSTDYTVYGSAQFKFKL
-1650 EFTQSGNSITEYTM
+1650 N
-1664 YDSRTFKFNLTNFW
+1664 NAW
-1678 INSNESESTIKLI
+1678 INSGETKGNVVLTDSSGNELARFHCNGKSGNYLYWSDTSDYI
-1691 DSTGSVLAELQK
+1691 SVDDYDQSSDVGFTLNLK
-1703 TGAQWDGTINAN
+1703 N
-1715 VPTWTITGDRDLLK
+1715 ITGDVNVVL
-1729 IGDYTSENNGSGFTL
+1729 TL
-1744 KLDKITSDVTVEL
+1744 ETYN
-1757 KLKDGSSSTCE
+1757 STANYE
-1768 ITSSD
+1768 ITDVDVGTHSD
-1773 PGTAEK
+1773 
-1779 TNVSTVPNTNPD
+1779 TNVTTEPSKTPD

-1800 AVTIGATNNWSD
+1800 AVTIYATNNWSD
-1812 AIKLEANDKKGNTY
+1812 AIKLEANDKKGNKF
-1826 YYWIEEVEVNDQPV
+1826 YYWIEEVEVNGQPV

-1852 GSETYNCIDTNVKD
+1852 GSDTYNCIDTNGND

-1905 ALLVTKRRKKNAEN
+1905 ALLVTKRRKKHAEN
-1919 K
+1919 M